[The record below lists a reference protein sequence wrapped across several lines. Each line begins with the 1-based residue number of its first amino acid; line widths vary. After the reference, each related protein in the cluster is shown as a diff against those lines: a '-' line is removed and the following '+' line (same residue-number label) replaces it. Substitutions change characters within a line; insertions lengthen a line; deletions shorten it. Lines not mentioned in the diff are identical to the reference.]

1 LQLANTSSS
10 IYLLVE
16 LTSLLLDVCIDR
28 IQNMRINRLFF
39 AVGTTLSFGWLFL
52 YAHST
57 FELINA
63 VLNNEPYYLDV
74 LPFYFLPYALVAFS
88 ALSYIDGIK
97 RTSAN
102 LVLLIKQWVNFVLLT
117 FFALL
122 QLFLSIVFFSAFFS
136 TFTEFTPR
144 LEWLLLTLPIV
155 FVTFFVLLLYF
166 LFQTRQ
172 SLNSSPV
179 I

>member
-1 LQLANTSSS
+1 MKS
-10 IYLLVE
+10 
-16 LTSLLLDVCIDR
+16 
-28 IQNMRINRLFF
+28 NRLFF

-57 FELINA
+57 FEMINA
-63 VLNNEPYYLDV
+63 VLNNQPYYVDV
-74 LPFYFLPYALVAFS
+74 LPFYLLPYALVAFS

-97 RTSAN
+97 RTSAK

-122 QLFLSIVFFSAFFS
+122 QLFLSIVLFWAFFS
-136 TFTEFTPR
+136 TFTEFEPI

-155 FVTFFVLLLYF
+155 FVAFFVLILYF

-172 SLNSSPV
+172 SVNSSPV